1 MSNKKIPSSELD
13 YWYLKDYYNLKQRKL
28 ISNFIEKNY
37 EKLEPKSWQATDGNK
52 VSVKNTK
59 TLIIQWNKI
68 KKIVGQLESS
78 MNYINQKNFGYHLHP
93 FNDFTNCL
101 FNIYDSKTKG
111 SYDWHVDSS
120 RCDINDVKLTVLVN
134 LSEEYTGGTF
144 HIFHGHDYIV
154 KEFNPGTVLIFKSYL
169 NHKVSPVLS
178 GVRKTL
184 TLLLEGPKLR

>member
-1 MSNKKIPSSELD
+1 MSNND
-13 YWYLKDYYNLKQRKL
+13 YWYVKDFYKLKDRKL
-28 ISNFIEKNY
+28 ITKFIEKNY
-37 EKLEPKSWQATDGNK
+37 EQVEPKEWTATDKNK

-59 TLIIQWNKI
+59 TLIIKWGQI
-68 KKIVGQLESS
+68 KNIVGNLDSV
-78 MNYINQKNFGYHLHP
+78 INFLNERNLAYHLFP
-93 FNDFTNCL
+93 FNDLNNCL

-120 RCDINDVKLTVLVN
+120 RSDIYDTKLTVLVN

-144 HIFHGHDYIV
+144 HIFNGTEYV
-154 KEFNPGTVLIFKSYL
+154 VEQFGPGSLLMFKSYL

-184 TLLLEGPKLR
+184 TLLMGGPKFK